1 MAPQKRMMLKADVNR
16 IYDEEVYS
24 EQKIREEKFFVRPS
38 RRRKMKKGKLFSVG
52 MGLDLPFCIIILVLL
67 TIGMIMMFSASYA
80 YAYYN
85 QGDSY
90 YYLVRQLIF
99 AVIGVGIMFVLSFF
113 NYNKLHKVAPV
124 VLAISYLCLL
134 VVLVLPGSEGV
145 KRWIPLGIFNIQP
158 SEIAKFAIILF
169 FSHWCSKYYNKMQ
182 FARYSVLPGIIV
194 FGSTALLLFLEPHYS
209 GITNKMLAKSV
220 KKVML
225 AVPDAKKYF
234 DKNVDFVITGNPVRQ
249 EILTAKK
256 EESRKELGLDNRPV
270 VLSFGGS
277 LGARKINEAVADLV
291 ARSGIDGRYQH
302 IHAYGSY
309 GDWFPQLVEE
319 KGTDIADCPNLD
331 IRPYIDNM
339 PTCMAAADL
348 VISRAGAITLSEIQA
363 MGKPAILIPSPNVAE
378 NHQYHNAMALVN
390 AGAADIIEEKDLT
403 GAALMRKTDKMLL
416 NPEKLE
422 KYSENS
428 RKMAIT
434 DANERIY
441 SVVKKVLGLV

>member
-1 MAPQKRMMLKADVNR
+1 MQNF
-16 IYDEEVYS
+16 
-24 EQKIREEKFFVRPS
+24 Q
-38 RRRKMKKGKLFSVG
+38 KKGKKIMKVLLAGGGTAGHINPALAIAGYIKNKRNDAEFLFIGNRGG
-52 MGLDLPFCIIILVLL
+52 MEQRLVPQAGFEIKSITISGFKRSFSPKSMLENVKTVSRTFTSSREAKKIIAEFKPDICIGTGGYVSGPVIRTAAKMGIPCIIHEQN
-67 TIGMIMMFSASYA
+67 A
-80 YAYYN
+80 Y
-85 QGDSY
+85 
-90 YYLVRQLIF
+90 
-99 AVIGVGIMFVLSFF
+99 
-113 NYNKLHKVAPV
+113 P
-124 VLAISYLCLL
+124 
-134 VVLVLPGSEGV
+134 
-145 KRWIPLGIFNIQP
+145 
-158 SEIAKFAIILF
+158 
-169 FSHWCSKYYNKMQ
+169 
-182 FARYSVLPGIIV
+182 
-194 FGSTALLLFLEPHYS
+194 

-319 KGTDIADCPNLD
+319 KGTNIADCSNLD

-348 VISRAGAITLSEIQA
+348 VICRAGAITLSEIQA

>member
-1 MAPQKRMMLKADVNR
+1 LQNF
-16 IYDEEVYS
+16 
-24 EQKIREEKFFVRPS
+24 Q
-38 RRRKMKKGKLFSVG
+38 KKGKKIMKVLLAGGGTAGHINPALAIAGYIKNKRNDAEFLFIGNRGG
-52 MGLDLPFCIIILVLL
+52 MEQRLVPQAGFEIKSIKISGFKRSFSPKSMLENVKTVSRTFTSSREAKKIIAEFKPDICIGTGGYVSGPVIRTAAKMGIPCIIHEQN
-67 TIGMIMMFSASYA
+67 A
-80 YAYYN
+80 Y
-85 QGDSY
+85 
-90 YYLVRQLIF
+90 
-99 AVIGVGIMFVLSFF
+99 
-113 NYNKLHKVAPV
+113 P
-124 VLAISYLCLL
+124 
-134 VVLVLPGSEGV
+134 
-145 KRWIPLGIFNIQP
+145 
-158 SEIAKFAIILF
+158 
-169 FSHWCSKYYNKMQ
+169 
-182 FARYSVLPGIIV
+182 
-194 FGSTALLLFLEPHYS
+194 

-319 KGTDIADCPNLD
+319 KGTDIADCSNLD

-348 VISRAGAITLSEIQA
+348 VICRAGAITLSEIQA

>member
-1 MAPQKRMMLKADVNR
+1 MT
-16 IYDEEVYS
+16 
-24 EQKIREEKFFVRPS
+24 KINS
-38 RRRKMKKGKLFSVG
+38 
-52 MGLDLPFCIIILVLL
+52 
-67 TIGMIMMFSASYA
+67 
-80 YAYYN
+80 
-85 QGDSY
+85 
-90 YYLVRQLIF
+90 
-99 AVIGVGIMFVLSFF
+99 
-113 NYNKLHKVAPV
+113 
-124 VLAISYLCLL
+124 
-134 VVLVLPGSEGV
+134 
-145 KRWIPLGIFNIQP
+145 
-158 SEIAKFAIILF
+158 
-169 FSHWCSKYYNKMQ
+169 
-182 FARYSVLPGIIV
+182 
-194 FGSTALLLFLEPHYS
+194 
-209 GITNKMLAKSV
+209 
-220 KKVML
+220 
-225 AVPDAKKYF
+225 
-234 DKNVDFVITGNPVRQ
+234 DFVINGNAVRHV
-249 EILTAKK
+249 ILTAKK

-319 KGTDIADCPNLD
+319 KGTDIADCSNLD

-348 VISRAGAITLSEIQA
+348 VICRAGAITLSEIQA